1 MAFSFLSSL
10 RGKIVALVGLLV
22 LVGLAA
28 LSATNVITARSH
40 AMAALDSQTRALA
53 RSHGSGVA
61 EWVASRHQ
69 VVKSFGFAV
78 SEPDPLKFLQEA
90 KVAGDVD
97 SAYIGYA
104 DKRTAFS
111 EKQNLPPDYDPTARP
126 WYQLAAAAQGPAL
139 TPPYVDAGS
148 KKLVITFSAA
158 IREGGAVKAVTAV
171 DVFMDGVVR
180 NVASIR
186 PTPGTYGFIVDK
198 AGKIMVHEDT
208 ALVLK
213 PVTDIAPDLGGS
225 GLEALSKTEAVREMK
240 IAGEDRLAYASPI
253 AGTDWILVI
262 ALNRAEALSGI
273 TAMVWSSAVGS
284 LVIAVVAVL
293 LIGAV
298 LTQVLGRLVVLKDA
312 MQDIGSGQGDL
323 TRRIETSGNDELA
336 AIATGFNQ
344 FVDKTQGV
352 LKQVRS
358 SADAVAT
365 ASAEIAQGNNDLS
378 ARTEQQASALE
389 ETAASMEELGSTVKQ
404 NADSAR
410 QANQLAMNAST
421 VAIQGG
427 EVVGQVVETMKGIN
441 ESSRKIADIISVIDG
456 IAFQTNILALNA
468 AVEAARAGE
477 QGRGFAV
484 VASEVR
490 SLAGRSAE
498 AAKEIKSLI
507 NASVERVEQGSS
519 LVDKAGE
526 TMTEVVSS
534 IRRVT
539 DIMGEIS
546 AASSEQSAGVSQ
558 VGEAVTQMDQAT
570 QQNAALVEE
579 MAAAA
584 SSLKSQANDLVQ
596 VVAVFKLGNE
606 SQGGYAGTS
615 GNSTSSGGSHAL
627 ASPLPKAAV
636 RSNPPQKPN
645 FAGPERR
652 AAAAA
657 SSAKAA
663 PKPASKP
670 AASPAKAPPV
680 LTAQAISPPKTSSRA
695 TPAGGDDDWE
705 TF

>member
-1 MAFSFLSSL
+1 VAGAIFLAKELSQP
-10 RGKIVALVGLLV
+10 IAH
-22 LVGLAA
+22 AA
-28 LSATNVITARSH
+28 DIAN
-40 AMAALDSQTRALA
+40 ALA
-53 RSHGSGVA
+53 EG
-61 EWVASRHQ
+61 
-69 VVKSFGFAV
+69 
-78 SEPDPLKFLQEA
+78 
-90 KVAGDVD
+90 
-97 SAYIGYA
+97 
-104 DKRTAFS
+104 
-111 EKQNLPPDYDPTARP
+111 NLHT
-126 WYQLAAAAQGPAL
+126 
-139 TPPYVDAGS
+139 
-148 KKLVITFSAA
+148 
-158 IREGGAVKAVTAV
+158 
-171 DVFMDGVVR
+171 
-180 NVASIR
+180 SIR
-186 PTPGTYGFIVDK
+186 P
-198 AGKIMVHEDT
+198 AGSDETVQLLQSMEQMQASFGRTVR
-208 ALVLK
+208 
-213 PVTDIAPDLGGS
+213 
-225 GLEALSKTEAVREMK
+225 AVK
-240 IAGEDRLAYASPI
+240 
-253 AGTDWILVI
+253 
-262 ALNRAEALSGI
+262 
-273 TAMVWSSAVGS
+273 
-284 LVIAVVAVL
+284 
-293 LIGAV
+293 
-298 LTQVLGRLVVLKDA
+298 
-312 MQDIGSGQGDL
+312 
-323 TRRIETSGNDELA
+323 
-336 AIATGFNQ
+336 
-344 FVDKTQGV
+344 
-352 LKQVRS
+352 S

-498 AAKEIKSLI
+498 AAKEIKTLI

-558 VGEAVTQMDQAT
+558 VGEAVTSMDQTT

-596 VVAVFKLGNE
+596 VVAVFKLGDEGHNQ
-606 SQGGYAGTS
+606 STHTSPPKASTPVGSAAG
-615 GNSTSSGGSHAL
+615 STHL
-627 ASPLPKAAV
+627 TTPLPKAPV
-636 RSNPPQKPN
+636 RANPPKLTH

-652 AAAAA
+652 NTAGPAAAPAKSA
-657 SSAKAA
+657 DTFSSA
-663 PKPASKP
+663 
-670 AASPAKAPPV
+670 
-680 LTAQAISPPKTSSRA
+680 PKTSSRT

>member
-1 MAFSFLSSL
+1 M
-10 RGKIVALVGLLV
+10 KIKHQILALGLLGILSTG
-22 LVGLAA
+22 LVAGIGEYQTIQLSYEIERLEAMSSA
-28 LSATNVITARSH
+28 LQNS
-40 AMAALDSQTRALA
+40 
-53 RSHGSGVA
+53 
-61 EWVASRHQ
+61 
-69 VVKSFGFAV
+69 
-78 SEPDPLKFLQEA
+78 QEA
-90 KVAGDVD
+90 DMMHDAIRGDVLLLVQGASTQNANQIAEASKGLEEHAKTFND
-97 SAYIGYA
+97 ALGQLE
-104 DKRTAFS
+104 
-111 EKQNLPPDYDPTARP
+111 EKPLPPDVKAMLQATKPMVQEYIAAAKKAQELAAKD
-126 WYQLAAAAQGPAL
+126 LAAADAAIDSFQVAFSKLEDQMAKQADGIEKSVEGARAESHDKVSSSKIQVMVAWLISTFLLVAGAFFLARELSQPIAHAASIANAL
-139 TPPYVDAGS
+139 SEGNLHADIHPAGS
-148 KKLVITFSAA
+148 DETIQLLKSMEVMQRSFSNTV
-158 IREGGAVKAVTAV
+158 RAVK
-171 DVFMDGVVR
+171 
-180 NVASIR
+180 
-186 PTPGTYGFIVDK
+186 
-198 AGKIMVHEDT
+198 
-208 ALVLK
+208 
-213 PVTDIAPDLGGS
+213 
-225 GLEALSKTEAVREMK
+225 
-240 IAGEDRLAYASPI
+240 
-253 AGTDWILVI
+253 
-262 ALNRAEALSGI
+262 
-273 TAMVWSSAVGS
+273 
-284 LVIAVVAVL
+284 
-293 LIGAV
+293 
-298 LTQVLGRLVVLKDA
+298 
-312 MQDIGSGQGDL
+312 
-323 TRRIETSGNDELA
+323 
-336 AIATGFNQ
+336 
-344 FVDKTQGV
+344 
-352 LKQVRS
+352 S

-498 AAKEIKSLI
+498 AAKEIKTLI

-606 SQGGYAGTS
+606 SHGAYSNSNSPSS
-615 GNSTSSGGSHAL
+615 GNSHAL
-627 ASPLPKAAV
+627 ASPMPKAAV
-636 RSNPPQKPN
+636 RSNPPQKLN
-645 FAGPERR
+645 FAGLERR

-663 PKPASKP
+663 PKPAAKP
-670 AASPAKAPPV
+670 PASPAKAPPV
-680 LTAQAISPPKTSSRA
+680 LTAQAFSPPKTSSRV

>member
-1 MAFSFLSSL
+1 MNLNRLGIRA
-10 RGKIVALVGLLV
+10 RITA
-22 LVGLAA
+22 GLALILLLA
-28 LSATNVITARSH
+28 VLSAANSLYQNISVKYEAGEVATSWIPAIENLGRMKGHLSEHYLVTNDRLAVQGS
-40 AMAALDSQTRALA
+40 LD
-53 RSHGSGVA
+53 
-61 EWVASRHQ
+61 
-69 VVKSFGFAV
+69 AV
-78 SEPDPLKFLQEA
+78 SFKKKIQELESDLA
-90 KVAGDVD
+90 KATEV
-97 SAYIGYA
+97 YA
-104 DKRTAFS
+104 ATLLTYSD
-111 EKQNLPPDYDPTARP
+111 EN
-126 WYQLAAAAQGPAL
+126 AAQGDAEKAL
-139 TPPYVDAGS
+139 YADYQAKRDAYFAIAKSSSDAVEDAMGDDNVLNLLRQEYS
-148 KKLVITFSAA
+148 VKGPGAFRKAYDAMEAILQFNLKGTADAATLVADKVSTAEQAMVAA
-158 IREGGAVKAVTAV
+158 LVVSLLVGGALIWLIPRSVI
-171 DVFMDGVVR
+171 D
-180 NVASIR
+180 
-186 PTPGTYGFIVDK
+186 
-198 AGKIMVHEDT
+198 
-208 ALVLK
+208 
-213 PVTDIAPDLGGS
+213 PVNQA
-225 GLEALSKTEAVREMK
+225 
-240 IAGEDRLAYASPI
+240 
-253 AGTDWILVI
+253 
-262 ALNRAEALSGI
+262 
-273 TAMVWSSAVGS
+273 
-284 LVIAVVAVL
+284 VAVAQS
-293 LIGAV
+293 IAE
-298 LTQVLGRLVVLKDA
+298 
-312 MQDIGSGQGDL
+312 GDL
-323 TRRIETSGNDELA
+323 THRVQVQGSDEMSQLLTSLDRMRSQLVTVVSN
-336 AIATGFNQ
+336 
-344 FVDKTQGV
+344 VRQG
-352 LKQVRS
+352 S
-358 SADAVAT
+358 ESVAT

-596 VVAVFKLGNE
+596 VVATFKL
-606 SQGGYAGTS
+606 
-615 GNSTSSGGSHAL
+615 
-627 ASPLPKAAV
+627 
-636 RSNPPQKPN
+636 
-645 FAGPERR
+645 
-652 AAAAA
+652 
-657 SSAKAA
+657 
-663 PKPASKP
+663 
-670 AASPAKAPPV
+670 
-680 LTAQAISPPKTSSRA
+680 
-695 TPAGGDDDWE
+695 
-705 TF
+705 